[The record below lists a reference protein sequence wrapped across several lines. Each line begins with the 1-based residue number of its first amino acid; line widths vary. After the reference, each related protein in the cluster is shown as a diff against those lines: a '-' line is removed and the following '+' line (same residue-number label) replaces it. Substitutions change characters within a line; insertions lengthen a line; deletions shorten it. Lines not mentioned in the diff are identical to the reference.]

1 MSMISF
7 LRIFFGSLLFSI
19 CFASECYAESNLTAA
34 VELPYIALEN
44 SSKSRIIVVGSAHS
58 KINGILDLGKSTRN
72 LLASVSL
79 VAFEAHPNAPPGAP
93 PHYRVQSYVDHE
105 TLNRLEQLARQDQY
119 TGLMWNVVAQTP
131 MPPEFAASIFFS
143 RCTDGSKAKEAL
155 NAYREGRK
163 SPDRLI
169 LDDISGAVDSTAL
182 ESMIELNELRTE
194 KTLLGSSVMFEAG
207 LKSALSEDGCKNF
220 WNYVSEVDELLVGRK
235 IRQLYDISW
244 KYECLLF
251 SCRGILSGI
260 GFSKERNVRLAE
272 RIVTLSGAHSR
283 LAVIVG
289 ALHLDRRAG
298 LISEL
303 NERGFFE
310 VEDNLKE

>member
-1 MSMISF
+1 MI
-7 LRIFFGSLLFSI
+7 LIFRSLFGSLLLSLLFTTK
-19 CFASECYAESNLTAA
+19 CYAERNPIDT

-44 SSKSRIIVVGSAHS
+44 SSKSKIIVVGSAHS
-58 KINGILDLGKSTRN
+58 KVNGILALGKSTRN

-79 VAFEAHPNAPPGAP
+79 VAFEAHPNAPPGPP
-93 PHYRVQSYVDHE
+93 PHYRVQSYVDRD
-105 TLNRLEQLARQDQY
+105 TLNRLEQLARRDRH
-119 TGLMWNVVAQTP
+119 TALMWNVVIQTP
-131 MPPEFAASIFFS
+131 MTPEFAAAIFFS
-143 RCTDGSKAKEAL
+143 RCIDGSKAKQAL
-155 NAYREGRK
+155 DAHRDRK
-163 SPDRLI
+163 NSPDHLI

-182 ESMIELNELRTE
+182 ESMFELNELRTE

-207 LKSALSEDGCKNF
+207 LNSALSEDGCKNY
-220 WNYVSEVDELLVGRK
+220 WTYASEVEDLLVARK
-235 IRQLYDISW
+235 IQKLYEISW

-260 GFSKERNVRLAE
+260 GFSKERNFRLAE

-289 ALHLDRRAG
+289 ALHLDHRAG

-310 VEDNLKE
+310 VDNNLKK

>member
-1 MSMISF
+1 MT
-7 LRIFFGSLLFSI
+7 LIFRSLFGSLLLSLLFTTK
-19 CFASECYAESNLTAA
+19 CYAERNPIDT

-44 SSKSRIIVVGSAHS
+44 SSKSKIIVVGSAHS
-58 KINGILDLGKSTRN
+58 KVNGILALGKSTRN

-79 VAFEAHPNAPPGAP
+79 VAFEAHPNAPPGPP
-93 PHYRVQSYVDHE
+93 PHYRVQSYVDRD
-105 TLNRLEQLARQDQY
+105 TLNRLEQLARRDQY
-119 TGLMWNVVAQTP
+119 TSLMWNVVIQTP
-131 MPPEFAASIFFS
+131 ATPEFAVAIFFS
-143 RCTDGSKAKEAL
+143 RCIDGIRAKQAL
-155 NAYREGRK
+155 DAHRDRK
-163 SPDRLI
+163 KSLDRLI
-169 LDDISGAVDSTAL
+169 LDEISGTVDSTAL

-207 LKSALSEDGCKNF
+207 LNSALSEDGCKNY
-220 WNYVSEVDELLVGRK
+220 WAYASEVEDLLVARK
-235 IRQLYDISW
+235 IEQLYEISW

-260 GFSKERNVRLAE
+260 GFSKERNIRLAD
-272 RIVTLSGAHSR
+272 RIVKLSGAHSR

-289 ALHLDRRAG
+289 ALHLDHRAG

-310 VEDNLKE
+310 VENNLR